1 MLSGPLMTLI
11 KWSDELATSEGLDS
25 SGLEFQI
32 EGFRTEFVPTDGSKL
47 GFGFSRCVHIMNAH
61 PSFPRELEIKY
72 DDMEGYDPTTLLIF
86 ELAFTAFEGSPSKGV
101 SESGSIIAFCDMM
114 NGEWYSIGPEI
125 AKGYSIPK
133 EDKRLFTRFKLPLKD
148 GIRRLNEARGKAL
161 VGRML
166 KVAMMK
172 EASNE

>member
-1 MLSGPLMTLI
+1 MALI
-11 KWSDELATSEGLDS
+11 KWSDELGTSEGLDS
-25 SGLEFQI
+25 SGLEFQV

-47 GFGFSRCVHIMNAH
+47 GFGFSRCVHIMDAH
-61 PSFPRELEIKY
+61 PSLPRELEIKY
-72 DDMEGYDPTTLLIF
+72 SDMEGYDPTTLLIF
-86 ELAFTAFEGSPSKGV
+86 ELAFSAFQGARARDM
-101 SESGSIIAFCDMM
+101 SESCSIVAFCDVMS
-114 NGEWYSIGPEI
+114 GEWYSIGPEI

-133 EDKRLFTRFKLPLKD
+133 EDKRLGTRFKLPLKN
-148 GIRRLNEARGKAL
+148 GVRRLDEARGKAL